1 MSLEVLA
8 PAGDMQAFNV
18 AINNGADA
26 VYLGLKGFNAR
37 AKAENFTTEN
47 IADVVKKAHLYGVK
61 VYVTV
66 NTLVANEEMPEFLK
80 TVRAAVDAK
89 ADAFLVQD
97 FGVADVLKRCF
108 PGICLHASTQMGV
121 HNLRGAKMVEKMGF
135 SRIVLSREA
144 KLSDIIEIKQK
155 TNLEIEYFV
164 QGALCV
170 AFSGNCY
177 FSAIK
182 SQNSGNR
189 GLCKQYC
196 RMPYRVCVD
205 GKVDGEEQYLLS
217 PADLCLIKNLQKLVD
232 AGVTSFKI
240 EGRLRRLGY
249 VAWAV
254 SAYRRAVDFLQGKNK
269 KFDVEKE
276 IYNLKK
282 VFSRGDF
289 NYNAYLD
296 AGVPNRVINKRTQNH
311 TGIEI
316 GKVVAVEPFKDL
328 NRVTIKASQ
337 PLHFGDGLKF
347 FSDGKEMLSLGV
359 GNVDVT
365 KDGLYQV
372 YTKYNIKKG
381 WLVNLILDFEME
393 KQKIDTE
400 RKIKISAFVTANQNS
415 QLKLKYVCGKIEAEV
430 ESDFVCQTPKT
441 CAMTDEQ
448 IAEPVS
454 KLGDTNF
461 VCEKCVVKTDG
472 VFVAKSALS
481 DLRRQCI
488 LKLEENI
495 LKEREP
501 QAVCDLKETEK
512 TANAKKMLKRLKNIY
527 KNVII
532 FNNFDIFTEKQ
543 NVCDDNLWV
552 FFPQDYSQKV
562 FDELLKIKEKFSKLK
577 FGLNL
582 PIVANGED
590 LKLLDNFILKNKD
603 IVLVANNVYGLSYVF
618 DGCKVFCG
626 TGLNMYSNFS
636 ENFFAGLGC
645 VGAVVSVEQPKE
657 KIDVGKNCVY
667 CFGKFTL
674 MTFCHCPYKTV
685 YGNDCKSCS
694 FGKALAYVDVDG
706 RKYNINR
713 YRLSQCYFELLNN
726 EFVDCIDTC
735 EYAKFI
741 DIRFAGEKRI
751 EQIVNIAEKN

>member
-1 MSLEVLA
+1 MNLEVLA
-8 PAGDMQAFNV
+8 PAGDMQAFDV

-47 IADVVKKAHLYGVK
+47 IANVVKKAHLFGVK

-66 NTLVANEEMPEFLK
+66 NTLVANDEMPAFLN
-80 TVRAAVDAK
+80 TVRAAVEAK

-97 FGVADVLKRCF
+97 FGVADVLKKCF

-144 KLSDIIEIKQK
+144 KLSDIVEIKQK

-205 GKVDGEEQYLLS
+205 GVVDENEQYLLS

-254 SAYRRAVDFLQGKNK
+254 NTYRRAVDFLQGKIKN
-269 KFDVEKE
+269 FDLDNE
-276 IYNLKK
+276 IHNLTK

-289 NYNAYLD
+289 NYDAYLN
-296 AGVPNRVINKRTQNH
+296 AGVPDNVINKLTQNH

-316 GKVVAVEPFKDL
+316 GKVVSVEPFKQL
-328 NRVTIKASQ
+328 NRVTIKSRQ

-347 FSDGKEMLSLGV
+347 FFCGREMLSLGV
-359 GNVDVT
+359 GNVDLI

-372 YTKYNIKKG
+372 YTKHNIKKD
-381 WLVNLILDFEME
+381 WIVNLILDFEME
-393 KQKIDTE
+393 KQKIDSIG
-400 RKIKISAFVTANQNS
+400 KIPVKAFITANQNHK
-415 QLKLKYVCGKIEAEV
+415 LKLKYVCDNIEAEV
-430 ESDFVCQTPKT
+430 ESEFVCQVPRT
-441 CAMTDEQ
+441 CAMTEEQ
-448 IAEPVS
+448 LKEPVT
-454 KLGDTNF
+454 KLGETEF
-461 VCEKCVVKTDG
+461 VCEKCKVITDG
-472 VFVAKSALS
+472 VFVAKSALNE
-481 DLRRQCI
+481 LRRVAI
-488 LKLEENI
+488 LKLEDLI
-495 LKEREP
+495 LKSREP
-501 QAVCDLKETEK
+501 KATCDLNQIEK
-512 TANAKKMLKRLKNIY
+512 TINARKSLKKFEKTYKNI
-527 KNVII
+527 VI
-532 FNNFDIFTEKQ
+532 FNNFAVFNKIA
-543 NVCDDNLWV
+543 NVSDENLWV
-552 FFPQDYSQKV
+552 YFPAKYCPENFDLFLSFKKKYSN
-562 FDELLKIKEKFSKLK
+562 LN
-577 FGLNL
+577 FGFNL
-582 PIVANGED
+582 PIVANGMD
-590 LKLLDNFILKNKD
+590 LKLLDNFLIKNKD
-603 IVLVANNVYGLSYVF
+603 IVLLANNVYGLSYVL
-618 DGCKVFCG
+618 DGFKVICG
-626 TGLNMYSNFS
+626 TGLNMYSNFT
-636 ENFFAGLGC
+636 ENFFVNLGC
-645 VGAVVSVEQPKE
+645 TAAVVSVEQNAKTVE
-657 KIDVGKNCVY
+657 LGNNFVY
-667 CFGKFTL
+667 AFGKLAL

-685 YGNDCKSCS
+685 FENSCKNCS
-694 FGKALAYVDVDG
+694 FGKTLSYVDSFGSRHD
-706 RKYNINR
+706 IAR
-713 YRLSQCYFELLNN
+713 YQLSQCYFELLNS
-726 EFVDCIDTC
+726 EFFNNIK
-735 EYAKFI
+735 EQGNFI
-741 DIRFAGEKRI
+741 DIRFANEIQLKNVLDKTEKTR
-751 EQIVNIAEKN
+751 V

>member
-47 IADVVKKAHLYGVK
+47 IAEVVKKAHLFGVK

-66 NTLVANEEMPEFLK
+66 NTLVANDEMPEFLK
-80 TVRAAVDAK
+80 TVRAAVEAK

-97 FGVADVLKRCF
+97 FGVASVLRKCF
-108 PGICLHASTQMGV
+108 PNICLHASTQMGV

-196 RMPYRVCVD
+196 RMPYRACVD
-205 GKVDGEEQYLLS
+205 GVISEKEQFLLS

-254 SAYRRAVDFLQGKNK
+254 DTYRRAVDFLQGKNK
-269 KFDVEKE
+269 KFDVDKE
-276 IYNLKK
+276 IHNLTK

-296 AGVPNRVINKRTQNH
+296 AGVPDNVINKRTQNH

-316 GKVVAVEPFKDL
+316 GKVVSVEPFKQL
-328 NRVTIKASQ
+328 NKVTLKVSQ

-347 FSDGKEMLSLGV
+347 FFDGKEMLSLGV
-359 GNVDVT
+359 GNVDKT
-365 KDGLYQV
+365 KDGLYQI
-372 YTKYNIKKG
+372 YTKHNIKKN
-381 WLVNLILDFEME
+381 WVVNLILDFEME
-393 KQKIDTE
+393 KQKVDSI
-400 RKIKISAFVTANQNS
+400 RKIPIKAFVSAKQNCN
-415 QLKLKYVCGKIEAEV
+415 LKLKFVCGNIDAEV
-430 ESDFVCQTPKT
+430 ESDFICQSPKT

-448 IAEPVS
+448 ISEPIA
-454 KLGDTNF
+454 KLGETDF
-461 VCEKCVVKTDG
+461 VCDEIIVKTDG
-472 VFVAKSALS
+472 VFVAKSALN
-481 DLRRQCI
+481 DVRRKAIEKLENLI
-488 LKLEENI
+488 LKS
-495 LKEREP
+495 REP
-501 QAVCDLKETEK
+501 KATCDLNQIETIS
-512 TANAKKMLKRLKNIY
+512 NAKKLLKKLEKTYKNI
-527 KNVII
+527 II
-532 FNNFDIFTEKQ
+532 FNNFDIFEQ
-543 NVCDDNLWV
+543 MSNISDGNLWV
-552 FFPQDYSQKV
+552 YFPSKYCNEN
-562 FDELLKIKEKFSKLK
+562 FDLLKKFKQKFSNFA

-582 PIVANGED
+582 PIVANGMD
-590 LKLLDNFILKNKD
+590 LKLLDNFLNQNKD
-603 IVLVANNVYGLSYVF
+603 IVLLANNVYGLSYID
-618 DGCKVFCG
+618 DGFSVVCG
-626 TGLNMYSNFS
+626 TGLNMYSNFT
-636 ENFFAGLGC
+636 ENFFARLGC
-645 VGAVVSVEQPKE
+645 KAAVVSVEQNSKT
-657 KIDVGKNCVY
+657 INVGNNFVY
-667 CFGKFTL
+667 ALGKFPL
-674 MTFCHCPYKTV
+674 MTFCHCPIKTV
-685 YGNDCKSCS
+685 FENDCKNCS
-694 FGKALAYVDVDG
+694 FGKQLSYVDSFGDKHQIV
-706 RKYNINR
+706 R
-713 YRLSQCYFELLNN
+713 YQMSQCYFELLNSALTDN
-726 EFVDCIDTC
+726 LKSQNNFIDLRFVDK
-735 EYAKFI
+735 AKV
-741 DIRFAGEKRI
+741 ESVLK
-751 EQIVNIAEKN
+751 QI